1 MALGNTASVAVR
13 PTPHLVAGQ
22 LSAVDMRAVSEWIR
36 HNEGMIVS
44 YWDGTIDT
52 GELIQQLHPLSP
64 PISP

>member
-22 LSAVDMRAVSEWIR
+22 LSAADMRAVSEWIR
-36 HNEGMIVS
+36 LNEAVIVG

-52 GELIQQLHPLSP
+52 GELIQKLQPLSA
-64 PISP
+64 PIWP

>member
-36 HNEGMIVS
+36 LNEAVIVG

-52 GELIQQLHPLSP
+52 GELIQKLQPLSA
-64 PISP
+64 PIWP